1 MRQGYAIK
9 KQVEELIPIQRLN
22 SVNFFCVGVRFIASV
37 WGLWGGR
44 DKSRPYIKYAIQTLN
59 WYKLPSCLKVIY
71 LHNYNAE
78 QLISLFHSFISYAY
92 LCREARQVVSVFAL
106 ERRDKHFIS
115 HPDFAKFYHGSWFLP
130 LPHHFGYSPYHQ
142 IPTYYRCFAHKTPV
156 VILC

>member
-1 MRQGYAIK
+1 MTIECSHFTEDNCYQYSKNATKLRHIK
-9 KQVEELIPIQRLN
+9 T
-22 SVNFFCVGVRFIASV
+22 
-37 WGLWGGR
+37 
-44 DKSRPYIKYAIQTLN
+44 SRRA
-59 WYKLPSCLKVIY
+59 KLPYCLKILY

-92 LCREARQVVSVFAL
+92 LCREARQVVSVFEL